1 MDVTTYSN
9 FRQNLKSHLDDV
21 VNDQKALY
29 VTRANGEDVVVLSKS
44 DYEGL
49 QETYYLMRSPKNA
62 ERLMEISPLLSPTG
76 LFCYYPPPNRVV

>member
-9 FRQNLKSHLDDV
+9 FRQNLKAHLDDV
-21 VNDQKALY
+21 VNDQKPLY

-49 QETYYLMRSPKNA
+49 QETYYLMSSPKNA
-62 ERLMEISPLLSPTG
+62 ERLIEVLEQANKG
-76 LFCYYPPPNRVV
+76 LGVKRDLIEP

>member
-62 ERLMEISPLLSPTG
+62 ERLMEALKELDEGGGIKRDLIEIDE
-76 LFCYYPPPNRVV
+76 

>member
-9 FRQNLKSHLDDV
+9 FRQNLKAHLDGV

-49 QETYYLMRSPKNA
+49 QETYYLMSSPKNA
-62 ERLMEISPLLSPTG
+62 ERLLEALDQANKG
-76 LFCYYPPPNRVV
+76 LGVKRDLIEP

>member
-9 FRQNLKSHLDDV
+9 FRQNLKAHLDDV

-49 QETYYLMRSPKNA
+49 QETYYLMSSPKNA
-62 ERLMEISPLLSPTG
+62 ERLLEAIKELDEGGGTVRE
-76 LFCYYPPPNRVV
+76 LFEPEE

>member
-49 QETYYLMRSPKNA
+49 QETYYLMSSPKNA
-62 ERLMEISPLLSPTG
+62 ERLLESIKELDNGGGTKRELIEPEE
-76 LFCYYPPPNRVV
+76 

>member
-9 FRQNLKSHLDDV
+9 FHQNLKSHHDDV

-49 QETYYLMRSPKNA
+49 QETYYLMSGPKNA
-62 ERLMEISPLLSPTG
+62 ERLLESIKELDNGGGTKRELIEPEE
-76 LFCYYPPPNRVV
+76 

>member
-1 MDVTTYSN
+1 MDITTYSN

-62 ERLMEISPLLSPTG
+62 ERLLEAIKELDEGGGTIRELIEPEE
-76 LFCYYPPPNRVV
+76 

>member
-9 FRQNLKSHLDDV
+9 FRQNLKAHLDGV
-21 VNDQKALY
+21 VNDQKPLY

-49 QETYYLMRSPKNA
+49 QETYYLMSSPKNA
-62 ERLMEISPLLSPTG
+62 GRLLEALEQANKG
-76 LFCYYPPPNRVV
+76 LGVKRHLIDP